1 MQCDPKWLT
10 TKEQAMQH
18 TLNEFMVEVLQG
30 RYDVEVLQSRYDTLH
45 KPATYE
51 DLC

>member
-1 MQCDPKWLT
+1 MQR
-10 TKEQAMQH
+10 

-30 RYDVEVLQSRYDTLH
+30 RYDVDIQQSKYDTY
-45 KPATYE
+45 K